1 MSIAVSSPAAAS
13 SATSSVVGNGKRL
26 ALCISF
32 ALILAVLSPLPQN
45 WTHRPK
51 DNFPLSYYPMFSA
64 KREPI
69 ETFYYVLG
77 FDAEGTR
84 MQLRHNVIGNG
95 GENQVRRGLRK
106 TINAGLGPELARD
119 VARRLAQRTGR
130 RYRDVVSVSVCRGKY
145 SVDDWFHGKQ
155 EPVSER
161 VYGTASVD
169 RTQTP

>member
-1 MSIAVSSPAAAS
+1 MTVAAS
-13 SATSSVVGNGKRL
+13 SAAPAAALSAAGRGKL
-26 ALCISF
+26 LVLCFSF
-32 ALILAVLSPLPQN
+32 VLIGAVLSPLPQN
-45 WTHRPK
+45 WSRRPK

-64 KREPI
+64 KRKPI
-69 ETFYYVLG
+69 ETFYYAIGV
-77 FDAEGTR
+77 DAAGNR
-84 MQLRHNVIGNG
+84 SQLRHSVVGNG

-106 TINAGLGPELARD
+106 IINAGGAPELAQQI
-119 VARRLAQRTGR
+119 AQRVAQRDSR
-130 RYRDVVSVSVCRGKY
+130 RYRDIVSVSVIKGKY